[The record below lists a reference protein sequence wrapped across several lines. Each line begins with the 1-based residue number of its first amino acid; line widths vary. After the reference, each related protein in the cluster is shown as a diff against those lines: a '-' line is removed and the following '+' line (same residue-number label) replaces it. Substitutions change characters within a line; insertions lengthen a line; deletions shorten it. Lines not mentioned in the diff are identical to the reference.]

1 MTPGAAAT
9 TLHAYEEPSP
19 LSVAESPLL
28 RTLADNWWLLLLR
41 GLSGV
46 AFAAIVFS
54 RPDLTL
60 LTLTYMWGAYALSDG
75 IFALWAGVSGGG
87 AVLAPRWWLATV
99 GIASIL
105 TGLLTFFWHGMT
117 PLHLSMFMAGWA
129 LAVGL
134 LQVWGAIQL
143 RKELEDEWLLAVAGI
158 LSIAFGLFMITL
170 PDTTAREGVWSIAW
184 FAVLAGCT
192 HIVLAVRLRNF
203 REP

>member
-1 MTPGAAAT
+1 M
-9 TLHAYEEPSP
+9 
-19 LSVAESPLL
+19 SVADSPLL

-41 GLSGV
+41 GLSGI
-46 AFAAIVFS
+46 AFAVIVFAW
-54 RPDLTL
+54 PQLTV

-75 IFALWAGVSGGG
+75 IFALWAAVSGGG

-105 TGLLTFFWHGMT
+105 AGLLTFFWAGMT
-117 PLHLSMFMAGWA
+117 PAHLALFMASWA
-129 LAVGL
+129 LVIGI

-143 RKELEDEWLLAVAGI
+143 RKELEGEWLLAVAGV

-170 PDTTAREGVWSIAW
+170 PDTNAKEVIWSIAW
-184 FAVLAGCT
+184 FAALAGVA
-192 HIVLAVRLRNF
+192 HIVLALTLKNR